1 MTCSGPLTKVSGPYF
16 CFTGTLGIC
25 GCNSHRTPSS
35 KFKCTL
41 GGCASLGGRACSTTD
56 FLSRKPPPLTPSGIS
71 SPALLGGSCLFVWD
85 VFHQIAGLTFKHSAD
100 FFKCIDGQVLH
111 RPRTNC
117 RDGRRTYPGQIS
129 QLLLIDLFQ
138 GKLYP
143 HAEFDHRITPFQ
155 AGLYHE
161 LSYFT
166 TVCVKKF

>member
-16 CFTGTLGIC
+16 CFMRTLGIC
-25 GCNSHRTPSS
+25 VCNSRRTPSS
-35 KFKCTL
+35 KFKWTL
-41 GGCASLGGRACSTTD
+41 GGCASLGGRLCGVPD
-56 FLSRKPPPLTPSGIS
+56 FPSRKLPPHPFGIS
-71 SPALLGGSCLFVWD
+71 FPALLGWLRLFVWN
-85 VFHQIAGLTFKHSAD
+85 VLHQVSGLTIKHSTD
-100 FFKCIDGQVLH
+100 FFKCIDGQVLY

-117 RDGRRTYPGQIS
+117 RNGRRTYPGQIS

-143 HAEFDHRITPFQ
+143 HAELDHRITPFQ

-166 TVCVKKF
+166 TVFVKKF